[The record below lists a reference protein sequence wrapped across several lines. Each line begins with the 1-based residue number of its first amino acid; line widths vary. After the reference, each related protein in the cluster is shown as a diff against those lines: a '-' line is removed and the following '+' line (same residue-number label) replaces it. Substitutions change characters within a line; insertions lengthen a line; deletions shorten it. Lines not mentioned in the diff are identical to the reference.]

1 MTDEQLRELR
11 QRNERRVMRARAALG
26 TKWLLHPANRV
37 KRKPIDLGVLSNP
50 PR

>member
-1 MTDEQLRELR
+1 MTDEQLLALR
-11 QRNERRVMRARAALG
+11 QRNARRQAAARAALG
-26 TKWLLHPANRV
+26 AKWLCHPINQV